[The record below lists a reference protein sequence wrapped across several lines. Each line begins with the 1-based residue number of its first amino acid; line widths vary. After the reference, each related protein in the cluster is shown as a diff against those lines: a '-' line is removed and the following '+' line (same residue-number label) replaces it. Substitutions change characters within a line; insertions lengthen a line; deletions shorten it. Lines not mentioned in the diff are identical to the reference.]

1 MNEFTHQSN
10 PVLADTDEDGL
21 NDGAEV
27 NTHGTDPSNPDPDG
41 DGFTDAEELADGTD
55 PNDPAFYPGYNWGT
69 QTYYSHARFY
79 NAAGSSLTGNQVSG
93 YSSVGQP
100 WTPPRR
106 E

>member
-1 MNEFTHQSN
+1 M
-10 PVLADTDEDGL
+10 
-21 NDGAEV
+21 NDGNEV
-27 NTHGTDPSNPDPDG
+27 NTHGTDPANPDPDG

-79 NAAGSSLTGNQVSG
+79 NAAGSSLTGNQVNGCLLYTSDAAD
-93 YSSVGQP
+93 
-100 WTPPRR
+100 